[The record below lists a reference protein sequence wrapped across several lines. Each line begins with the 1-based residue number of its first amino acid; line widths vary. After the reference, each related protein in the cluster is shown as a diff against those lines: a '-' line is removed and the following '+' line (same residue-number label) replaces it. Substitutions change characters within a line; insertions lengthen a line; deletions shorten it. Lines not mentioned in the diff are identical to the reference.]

1 MLVWIVHLE
10 DAVHV
15 EIESGSCSSQVGT
28 DGHSAATND
37 LVAVIRSNFKQIV
50 FNPLCLRLASLSFKK
65 FPRWT
70 SVQFSSVQ
78 SLSRVQLFATPWIAI
93 RQASLS
99 TTSSWSSL
107 KLMSIESV
115 MPSSHLILCRPLSSC
130 PQSLPASESFPM
142 SQLFRT
148 YFYPNMRV
156 LKVNILR
163 KSHLSN
169 YMFLCL
175 IKHMFLKF
183 NKNLGTWGILIT
195 PFISQ
200 FVINSTHVVWGFSV
214 SLQRV
219 TSP

>member
-65 FPRWT
+65 IPRWT

-99 TTSSWSSL
+99 TTNSWSSL

>member
-65 FPRWT
+65 IPRWT

-78 SLSRVQLFATPWIAI
+78 SLSHVQLFATPWIAI

-99 TTSSWSSL
+99 TTNSWSSL

>member
-65 FPRWT
+65 IPRWT

-99 TTSSWSSL
+99 TTNSWSSL

-130 PQSLPASESFPM
+130 SQYFPALGSFQLSLLSTSGGQSIG
-142 SQLFRT
+142 
-148 YFYPNMRV
+148 V
-156 LKVNILR
+156 
-163 KSHLSN
+163 
-169 YMFLCL
+169 
-175 IKHMFLKF
+175 
-183 NKNLGTWGILIT
+183 
-195 PFISQ
+195 
-200 FVINSTHVVWGFSV
+200 STST
-214 SLQRV
+214 SLQWTPR
-219 TSP
+219 TDLL